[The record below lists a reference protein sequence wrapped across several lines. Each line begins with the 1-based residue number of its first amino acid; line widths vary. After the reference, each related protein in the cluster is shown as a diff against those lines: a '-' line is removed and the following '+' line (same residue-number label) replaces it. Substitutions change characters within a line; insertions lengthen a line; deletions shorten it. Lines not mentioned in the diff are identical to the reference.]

1 VSVAFVLGGGGRWGA
16 VEVGM
21 LAALIDAD
29 ITADAIVGTSIGAVN
44 GAMFAADPT
53 RSGIERLEQAWR
65 DLAAD
70 AVLVPRK
77 RDQLRNLV
85 RLAPSLV
92 GHAPFERWLDD
103 QLPIHRFDEMTIPF
117 ECVAA
122 SIERAA
128 ETWFRSGPLVPALL
142 ASASIPGVFPP
153 VEIDGEHFYD
163 GGLVNSVPISRAI
176 EMGATTIY
184 VLQVGRVEQQLNVPT
199 RWYEAGI
206 VALEISRRHRFATV
220 NQNLPDDVVLHL
232 LPSGHT
238 LAPDDRRQL
247 KWTDFTD
254 SDELIAGARAATDEY
269 LAGLGG

>member
-1 VSVAFVLGGGGRWGA
+1 MSVAFVLGGGGRWGA

-21 LAALIDAD
+21 LTALTDAG
-29 ITADAIVGTSIGAVN
+29 ITPDTIVGTSIGAVN
-44 GAMFAADPT
+44 GAMFASEPT
-53 RSGIERLEQAWR
+53 QSGIERLEAAWR

-77 RDQLRNLV
+77 RDQFRNLV

-92 GHAPFERWLDD
+92 GHGPFERWLDHQLPVRHFD
-103 QLPIHRFDEMTIPF
+103 QLEIPF

-128 ETWFRSGPLVPALL
+128 ESWFRSGPLVPALL

-176 EMGATTIY
+176 ELGATTIY
-184 VLQVGRVEQQLNVPT
+184 VLQVGRVEQQLNVPK

-220 NQNLPDDVVLHL
+220 NDNLPHNVDVHL

-238 LAPDDRRQL
+238 LALDDRRQL
-247 KWTDFTD
+247 KWSDFTD
-254 SDELIAGARAATDEY
+254 SDALISGARDATADY
-269 LAGLGG
+269 LAGIGG

>member
-1 VSVAFVLGGGGRWGA
+1 MSVAFVLGGGGRWGA

-21 LAALIDAD
+21 LAALVDTD
-29 ITADAIVGTSIGAVN
+29 IAPDIIVGTSIGAVN

-53 RSGIERLEQAWR
+53 PAGIARLERAWR
-65 DLAAD
+65 DLAD
-70 AVLVPRK
+70 NDVLIPRK

-85 RLAPSLV
+85 RFAPSLV
-92 GHAPFERWLDD
+92 DHGSFEHWLSAR
-103 QLPIHRFDEMTIPF
+103 LPISRFDEAVVPF

-128 ETWFRSGPLVPALL
+128 ETWFRSGPLVPALM

-176 EMGATTIY
+176 ELGATTIY
-184 VLQVGRVEQQLNVPT
+184 VLQVGRVEQQLTVPK

-220 NQNLPDDVVLHL
+220 NENLPAGVELHL

-247 KWTDFTD
+247 KWSDFTD
-254 SDELIAGARAATDEY
+254 SDELIGGARAATVGY
-269 LAGLGG
+269 LEHVGG